1 MKDLIL
7 NVYSNKWIGEEKFDT
22 IETTDHSL
30 IPALNKQHKIMLA
43 HSSFNREPGSL
54 EA

>member
-22 IETTDHSL
+22 YETTDHSL
-30 IPALNKQHKIMLA
+30 IPALDEQHKRLGGL
-43 HSSFNREPGSL
+43 SKVRVEKLTSL
-54 EA
+54 